1 MRHRVANALQT
12 LVLLAAMAALA
23 GYLGWVLFGTDGLV
37 VAAVSVTFAA
47 ALGPRVSPRLV
58 LHLSGA
64 MPLAPSQAPGLYRL
78 VATLAERADL
88 PRVPRLWYV
97 PTQVMNAFATGRPED
112 GAIAVTD
119 GLLRRLAPREL
130 AGVLAHE
137 VAHLEA
143 NDVWVMTLADV
154 VGRMTGLLSVF
165 GQMLLIAWLPAA
177 AISGA
182 AVPIVPLA
190 VMVLAPVA
198 SALLQLALSRTREY
212 DADARAAELTG
223 DPIGLAA
230 ALETLERLQGGW
242 LERLFMARPPRWLR
256 THPETA
262 ARVRRLAEIARA
274 QRRERAGVSWD
285 FGDDAVFGRPEIR
298 RRPRWHWSGLWY

>member
-1 MRHRVANALQT
+1 VPHRLANALQT
-12 LVLLAAMAALA
+12 LALLAAMAALA
-23 GYLGWVLFGTDGLV
+23 GYLGWVLFGADGL
-37 VAAVSVTFAA
+37 FAA
-47 ALGPRVSPRLV
+47 AVLALLAAAFGPQVSPRLV
-58 LHLSGA
+58 LRLSGA

-78 VATLAERADL
+78 VAALAERAGL
-88 PRVPRLWYV
+88 PRLPRLWYV
-97 PTQVMNAFATGRPED
+97 PTAVMNAFATGRPED

-137 VAHLEA
+137 VAHLAA

-154 VGRMTGLLSVF
+154 VGRMTGVLSLF
-165 GQMLLIAWLPAA
+165 GQMLLVAWLPAA

-182 AVPIVPLA
+182 EVPIVPIA

-223 DPIGLAA
+223 DPRGLAA
-230 ALETLERLQGGW
+230 ALEKLERLQGGW

-262 ARVRRLAEIARA
+262 ERIRRLAEIERA
-274 QRRERAGVSWD
+274 QRRESAAVPWEYRED
-285 FGDDAVFGRPEIR
+285 PFFGGPEIR